1 MTSTSAGSETEPSAA
16 KKNPAGRARRIGVV
30 LLILMASVLLF
41 GTAADVWVK
50 RQVLSTPKWVAASD
64 KILADPKVQAAL
76 ATYIVDEIYSNVDV
90 ESALEDELP
99 DSLKGLAAP
108 LAAGLQAPAATA
120 VEKILSTD
128 RVKKIWH
135 TVNEKAHQTLV
146 NVLEDKTRIGSTK
159 DGTVTLDIGDII
171 RIVGTDL
178 GIPSS
183 MMDKIPAS
191 VGQITIFESSS
202 LASVQTAVKVVNI
215 LGPILFVLIVVMYL
229 VAVWL
234 ARGRRRLTLRN
245 VGWSVIVVGLILTT
259 MRRVSGNYVASI
271 ISDPQYS
278 LAGKIVFGVLSEL
291 LFDTAWLLITWGAV
305 IVLGMMLIGPSR
317 LATWA
322 RRSLAP
328 LFNADQIVFWAGAFV
343 LYVLVLLIVPSPAF
357 RTQWSLIALTVLVGF
372 GLDTL
377 RRRSLREF
385 PDVALGIDSSRL
397 RKSAATAWA
406 GIASRFNHD
415 SSGAHVDQL
424 KDLSELHGSGA
435 LSDDEFAAAKA
446 KVLNARTNQSGS
458 GGVGELKDAMQP
470 GQLE

>member
-1 MTSTSAGSETEPSAA
+1 MTLTSTGSEKEPAAA
-16 KKNPAGRARRIGVV
+16 KKNSAGRGRRIGVF

-50 RQVLSTPKWVAASD
+50 RQVLSTTKWVAASD

-76 ATYIVDEIYSNVDV
+76 ATYIVDEIYSSVDV
-90 ESALEDELP
+90 RAVLADELP

-108 LAAGLQAPAATA
+108 LAAGLEAPASTA
-120 VEKILSTD
+120 VERILSTD
-128 RVKKIWH
+128 RVKKVWH
-135 TVNEKAHQTLV
+135 TVNEKAHQALV

-159 DGTVTLDIGDII
+159 DGNVTLDIGEIV

-183 MMDKIPAS
+183 VMDKIPGS

-202 LASVQTAVKVVNI
+202 LASIQTAVKIVNI

-229 VAVWL
+229 LAVWL

-259 MRRVSGNYVASI
+259 MRRISGNYVASI
-271 ISDPQYS
+271 ITDPQYS
-278 LAGKIVFGVLSEL
+278 LAGKFIFGVLSEL
-291 LFDTAWLLITWGAV
+291 LFNTAWLLITWGAV
-305 IVLGMMLIGPSR
+305 IVLGMVLIGPSR
-317 LATWA
+317 IATWA

-357 RTQWSLIALTVLVGF
+357 RTQWSLIALTVIVGF
-372 GLDTL
+372 GLDVL

-385 PDVALGIDSSRL
+385 PDAHIDVDSSRL
-397 RKSAATAWA
+397 KNSVSTAWA
-406 GIASRFNHD
+406 SMTSRFKHD
-415 SSGAHVDQL
+415 DSGSQVDQL
-424 KDLSELHGSGA
+424 KQLSELHTSGA
-435 LSDDEFAAAKA
+435 LSDGEFAAAKA
-446 KVLNARTNQSGS
+446 KL
-458 GGVGELKDAMQP
+458 LDA
-470 GQLE
+470 GIV

>member
-1 MTSTSAGSETEPSAA
+1 MTSTTPDSGTDETVSPTVHS
-16 KKNPAGRARRIGVV
+16 GRRRRIGIFV
-30 LLILMASVLLF
+30 LILLASVLLF

-64 KILADPKVQAAL
+64 KILADPKVQEAL
-76 ATYIVDEIYSNVDV
+76 STYIVDQIYSNVDV
-90 ESALEDELP
+90 RAVLADELP

-108 LAAGLQAPAATA
+108 LAAGLEAPASTA
-120 VEKILSTD
+120 VERILSTD
-128 RVKKIWH
+128 RVKKVWH
-135 TVNEKAHQTLV
+135 TVNETAHQALV

-159 DGTVTLDIGDII
+159 DGNVTLDIGEII

-183 MMDKIPAS
+183 VMDKIPAS

-202 LASVQTAVKVVNI
+202 LASIQTAVKVVNV

-229 VAVWL
+229 LAVWL

-271 ISDPQYS
+271 ITNPQYS
-278 LAGKIVFGVLSEL
+278 LAGKFIFGVLSEL

-305 IVLGMMLIGPSR
+305 IVLGMVLIGPTR
-317 LATWA
+317 IATWA

-328 LFNADQIVFWAGAFV
+328 LFNADQIAFWAGAFV
-343 LYVLVLLIVPSPAF
+343 LYVFVLLIVPSPAF
-357 RTQWSLIALTVLVGF
+357 RTQWSLIALTVIVGF
-372 GLDTL
+372 GLDVL

-385 PDVALGIDSSRL
+385 PDAHLDVDSSRL
-397 RKSAATAWA
+397 RNSAANAWA
-406 GIASRFNHD
+406 GMASRFKHD
-415 SSGAHVDQL
+415 DSGSHVDQL
-424 KDLSELHGSGA
+424 RQLSELHISGA
-435 LSDDEFAAAKA
+435 LSDGEFAAAKA
-446 KVLNARTNQSGS
+446 KL
-458 GGVGELKDAMQP
+458 LDA
-470 GQLE
+470 GYV

>member
-1 MTSTSAGSETEPSAA
+1 
-16 KKNPAGRARRIGVV
+16 
-30 LLILMASVLLF
+30 MASVLLF

-76 ATYIVDEIYSNVDV
+76 ATYIVDEIYSSVDV
-90 ESALEDELP
+90 RAVLADELP

-108 LAAGLQAPAATA
+108 LAAGLEAPASTA
-120 VEKILSTD
+120 VERILSTD
-128 RVKKIWH
+128 RVKKVWH
-135 TVNEKAHQTLV
+135 TVNEKAHQALV

-159 DGTVTLDIGDII
+159 DGNVTLDIGEII

-183 MMDKIPAS
+183 VMDKIPAS

-202 LASVQTAVKVVNI
+202 LASIQTAVKIVNI

-229 VAVWL
+229 LAVWL

-259 MRRVSGNYVASI
+259 MRRISGNYVASMI
-271 ISDPQYS
+271 TDPQYS
-278 LAGKIVFGVLSEL
+278 LAGKFIFGVLSEL
-291 LFDTAWLLITWGAV
+291 LFNTAWLLITWGAV
-305 IVLGMMLIGPSR
+305 IVLGMVLIGPSR
-317 LATWA
+317 IATWA

-343 LYVLVLLIVPSPAF
+343 LYVLVLLVVPSPAF
-357 RTQWSLIALTVLVGF
+357 RTQWSLIALTVIVGF
-372 GLDTL
+372 GLDVL

-385 PDVALGIDSSRL
+385 PDAHIDVDSSRL
-397 RKSAATAWA
+397 RNSASTAWA
-406 GIASRFNHD
+406 GMASRLKHD
-415 SSGAHVDQL
+415 DSGSQVDQL
-424 KDLSELHGSGA
+424 KQLSELHASGA
-435 LSDDEFAAAKA
+435 LSDGEFAAAKA
-446 KVLNARTNQSGS
+446 KLLGAGS
-458 GGVGELKDAMQP
+458 V
-470 GQLE
+470 

>member
-1 MTSTSAGSETEPSAA
+1 
-16 KKNPAGRARRIGVV
+16 
-30 LLILMASVLLF
+30 MASVLLF

-76 ATYIVDEIYSNVDV
+76 ATYIVDEIYSSVDV
-90 ESALEDELP
+90 RAVLADELP

-108 LAAGLQAPAATA
+108 LAAGLEAPASTA
-120 VEKILSTD
+120 VERILSTD
-128 RVKKIWH
+128 RVKKVWH
-135 TVNEKAHQTLV
+135 TVNEKAHQALV

-159 DGTVTLDIGDII
+159 DGNVTLDIGEII

-183 MMDKIPAS
+183 VMDKIPAS

-202 LASVQTAVKVVNI
+202 LASIQTAVKIVNI

-229 VAVWL
+229 LAVWL

-259 MRRVSGNYVASI
+259 MRRISGNYVASI
-271 ISDPQYS
+271 ITDPQYS
-278 LAGKIVFGVLSEL
+278 LAGKFIFGVLSEL
-291 LFDTAWLLITWGAV
+291 LFNTAWLLITWGAV
-305 IVLGMMLIGPSR
+305 IVLGMVLIGPSR
-317 LATWA
+317 IATWA

-343 LYVLVLLIVPSPAF
+343 LYVLVLLVVPSPAF
-357 RTQWSLIALTVLVGF
+357 RTQWSLIALTVIVGF
-372 GLDTL
+372 GLDVL

-385 PDVALGIDSSRL
+385 PDAHIDVDSSRL
-397 RKSAATAWA
+397 RNSASTAWA
-406 GIASRFNHD
+406 GMASRLKHD
-415 SSGAHVDQL
+415 DSGSQVDQL
-424 KDLSELHGSGA
+424 KQLSELHASGA
-435 LSDDEFAAAKA
+435 LSDGEFAAAKA
-446 KVLNARTNQSGS
+446 KLLGAGS
-458 GGVGELKDAMQP
+458 V
-470 GQLE
+470 

>member
-1 MTSTSAGSETEPSAA
+1 
-16 KKNPAGRARRIGVV
+16 
-30 LLILMASVLLF
+30 MASVLLF

-76 ATYIVDEIYSNVDV
+76 ATYIVDEIYSSVDV
-90 ESALEDELP
+90 RAVLADELP

-108 LAAGLQAPAATA
+108 LAAGLEAPASTA
-120 VEKILSTD
+120 VERILSTD
-128 RVKKIWH
+128 RVKKVWH
-135 TVNEKAHQTLV
+135 TVNEKAHQALV

-159 DGTVTLDIGDII
+159 DGNVTLDIGEIV

-183 MMDKIPAS
+183 VMDKIPAS

-202 LASVQTAVKVVNI
+202 LASIQTAVKIVNI

-229 VAVWL
+229 LAVWL

-259 MRRVSGNYVASI
+259 MRRISGNYVASI
-271 ISDPQYS
+271 ITDPQYS
-278 LAGKIVFGVLSEL
+278 LAGKFIFGVLSEL
-291 LFDTAWLLITWGAV
+291 LFNTAWLLITWGAV
-305 IVLGMMLIGPSR
+305 IVLGMVLIGPSR
-317 LATWA
+317 IATWA

-343 LYVLVLLIVPSPAF
+343 LYVLVLLVVPSPAF
-357 RTQWSLIALTVLVGF
+357 RTQWSLIALTVIVGF
-372 GLDTL
+372 GLDVL

-385 PDVALGIDSSRL
+385 PDAHIDVDSSRL
-397 RKSAATAWA
+397 RNSASTAWA
-406 GIASRFNHD
+406 GMASRLKHD
-415 SSGAHVDQL
+415 DSGSQVDQL
-424 KDLSELHGSGA
+424 KQLSELHASGA
-435 LSDDEFAAAKA
+435 LSDGEFAAAKA
-446 KVLNARTNQSGS
+446 KLLGAGS
-458 GGVGELKDAMQP
+458 V
-470 GQLE
+470 